1 MKWNWYVVYYGKKPR
16 VYDSWEKCNEQVD
29 GYENNCYKGYKTKK
43 EAGDRY
49 PDFVH
54 KEKIN
59 YEVCKT
65 MWTSKEFDYIY
76 PIHCHYGVVVIMR
89 SCMYVTYWRLR

>member
-1 MKWNWYVVYYGKKPR
+1 MNWYVVYYAKKPR

-29 GYENNCYKGYKTKK
+29 DYENCYKGYKTKK
-43 EAGDRY
+43 EADDRY
-49 PDFVH
+49 PDFVL

-65 MWTSKEFDYIY
+65 MWTSGRVKNLIIFIQL
-76 PIHCHYGVVVIMR
+76 IVIMVLLL
-89 SCMYVTYWRLR
+89 S